1 MYALIAC
8 LEDGGEPV
16 LLATARTL
24 KAAQR
29 KFDKALAGDP
39 PGQPR
44 YRFIGFLTPDGL
56 VNYHGNRISKTS
68 IGYVTVKMG
77 LDYD

>member
-1 MYALIAC
+1 MMYALIAC

-29 KFDKALAGDP
+29 KFDKATPMTAK
-39 PGQPR
+39 PG
-44 YRFIGFLTPDGL
+44 YRFVGFLTPDGL
-56 VNYHGNRISKTS
+56 VNYYGERIRPTS
-68 IGYVTVKMG
+68 IGYITVKMG
-77 LDYD
+77 LDYE